1 MSVHVSNVTI
11 KSEWTDYNKH
21 LNMAYYVLVFDQ
33 AWEILL
39 EKFNMGESS
48 AKTSGMSTM
57 VVETNTTY
65 DSEVKEGEEVEVT
78 LTYFDHDKKR
88 LHYKLEM
95 IEKKSKKLSSTIEM
109 LSLHVDLNKR
119 KVAEF
124 DEERTKL
131 MDNFINENKA
141 KFKSDNLKF
150 TGKLK
155 NNMEINLLSGALG
168 AEVKGI
174 NLKDSSDKNW
184 ELINS
189 LMLEHKVFFL
199 ETKILLV
206 KNK

>member
-150 TGKLK
+150 TSKLK
-155 NNMEINLLSGALG
+155 
-168 AEVKGI
+168 K
-174 NLKDSSDKNW
+174 
-184 ELINS
+184 
-189 LMLEHKVFFL
+189 
-199 ETKILLV
+199 
-206 KNK
+206 